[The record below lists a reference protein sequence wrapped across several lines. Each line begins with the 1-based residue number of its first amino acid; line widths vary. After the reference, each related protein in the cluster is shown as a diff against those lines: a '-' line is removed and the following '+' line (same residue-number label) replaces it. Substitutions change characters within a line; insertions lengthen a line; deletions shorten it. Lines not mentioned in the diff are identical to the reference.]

1 MRKELNAL
9 HERDAARVRAWSSEY
24 GDGINIDTIA
34 VNNCQWHIVSTA
46 QKLGCAVIV
55 KASQNGKTELLV
67 YAVKA

>member
-1 MRKELNAL
+1 MKGTRLVFAL
-9 HERDAARVRAWSSEY
+9 GRLSN

-46 QKLGCAVIV
+46 QKLGCAVII

>member
-1 MRKELNAL
+1 MKGTRLVFAL
-9 HERDAARVRAWSSEY
+9 GRLSN

>member
-1 MRKELNAL
+1 MKGTRLVFAL
-9 HERDAARVRAWSSEY
+9 GRLSN

-55 KASQNGKTELLV
+55 KASLHP
-67 YAVKA
+67 

>member
-1 MRKELNAL
+1 MKGTRLVFAL
-9 HERDAARVRAWSSEY
+9 GRLSN

-55 KASQNGKTELLV
+55 KASQNGKAELLV